1 LLPGVPR
8 RTDPQV
14 GLALA
19 IRKTR
24 TDADL
29 NQKTLAERLEL
40 DPSQMSRLEQGELNP
55 SWGTVKRIAVALE
68 VTLPDLAALAEDFER
83 RLGREDTNGSR

>member
-1 LLPGVPR
+1 M
-8 RTDPQV
+8 

-29 NQKTLAERLEL
+29 DQKGLAELVAM
-40 DPSQMSRLEQGELNP
+40 DPSQMSRLEKGEMNP
-55 SWGTVKRIAVALE
+55 SWGTVRRIAAALDVALPE
-68 VTLPDLAALAEDFER
+68 LADLAEDFEQ
-83 RLGREDTNGSR
+83 RLKRDGANGSR